1 MDELNKFL
9 YHAGRSVGKQDTMAL
24 AVSTVFKDLDAQA
37 VEASGKR
44 LSMIAATAEELS
56 GATVEFEYTDD
67 CREFVYV
74 DGKLAL
80 VFHPPTMESRRDG
93 ESLICTLKQ
102 KVEKR
107 YLDAGDTTKR
117 G

>member
-1 MDELNKFL
+1 MDSPYKIDWNTLVHRTFEMREADRFIEE
-9 YHAGRSVGKQDTMAL
+9 
-24 AVSTVFKDLDAQA
+24 QA
-37 VEASGKR
+37 NAHMVRR
-44 LSMIAATAEELS
+44 LSMIAVASEKLS

-80 VFHPPTMESRRDG
+80 VFHPPTMDSRYEGDN
-93 ESLICTLKQ
+93 LICTLKQ

-107 YLDAGDTTKR
+107 Y
-117 G
+117 